1 MLKSWR
7 KWCWCSLL
15 LLPTAEAVALADH
28 VSSPA
33 TTVQTVAYR
42 RSARRGG
49 SRSTRSRQGYGTRY
63 GGKSS
68 YSGQSHRQGEPN
80 WAKHLD
86 EPFYMHGERRSLG
99 ILP

>member
-15 LLPTAEAVALADH
+15 VLPAADAAAFADR
-28 VSSPA
+28 VSSPPTA
-33 TTVQTVAYR
+33 IQTIAFR
-42 RSARRGG
+42 RSARRSGR
-49 SRSTRSRQGYGTRY
+49 RSTQSRQASGTRY
-63 GGKSS
+63 GGTSS
-68 YSGQSHRQGEPN
+68 YSNQSHRQGEPN

-86 EPFYMHGERRSLG
+86 EPYYMHGERRSLG